1 MGIVDQIA
9 HKSTAIQMLMRR
21 LKHEGIECE
30 PTVYMIDTNDAVE
43 FKFRI
48 KALNGDAVVYC
59 TDYSGHGKISVSV
72 FPANKHLRIFVEHL
86 LHALQRDDISLQNA
100 ITEAM
105 AELTIAAALE
115 SSDE

>member
-1 MGIVDQIA
+1 MGIVDEIT
-9 HKSTAIQMLMRR
+9 HKSTAIQMLMKR
-21 LKHEGIECE
+21 LKREGIECE
-30 PTVYMIDTNDAVE
+30 PTVYTIGTNDAVE

-48 KALNGDAVVYC
+48 KALNRDAIVYC

-72 FPANKHLRIFVEHL
+72 FPVNKHVRIFVEHL
-86 LHALQRDDISLQNA
+86 LRALQRDDISLHNA